1 MVDIIC
7 VDKVVKSALVVGLA
21 VTIAFNDSPATCQSS
36 FGSSWERVERLA
48 IFNTG
53 RTHQIGSG
61 GQIRFE
67 LPLTRYTASVL
78 FRESL
83 DNFIIVALSSA
94 TDLEN

>member
-7 VDKVVKSALVVGLA
+7 VDKVVKSALEVGLA

-36 FGSSWERVERLA
+36 FGSGWKVERLA

-78 FRESL
+78 FRKSL